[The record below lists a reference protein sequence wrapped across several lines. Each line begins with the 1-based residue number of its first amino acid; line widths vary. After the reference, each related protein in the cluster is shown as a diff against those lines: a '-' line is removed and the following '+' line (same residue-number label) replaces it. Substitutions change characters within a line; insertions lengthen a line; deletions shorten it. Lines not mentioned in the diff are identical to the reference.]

1 MNWSQRYAS
10 EDEEEETRSPW
21 HPFETEEEY
30 KKFQDEGEAAYYE
43 ELYRQETHAKNHK
56 FYVDNFA
63 RKGLK
68 DTNAAREY
76 YRTNVVPY
84 KPQ

>member
-10 EDEEEETRSPW
+10 EDEEETRPLW

-30 KKFQDEGEAAYYE
+30 KEFQAAGEAAYYE

-63 RKGLK
+63 RKGLTN
-68 DTNAAREY
+68 TNAAKEY

-84 KPQ
+84 KP